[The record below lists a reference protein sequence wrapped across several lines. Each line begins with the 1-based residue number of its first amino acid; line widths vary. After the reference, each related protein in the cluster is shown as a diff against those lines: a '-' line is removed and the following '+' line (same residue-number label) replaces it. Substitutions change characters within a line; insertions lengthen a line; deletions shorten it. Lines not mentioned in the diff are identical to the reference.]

1 MQHNSLAQLE
11 IPVVMG
17 NHLEQLPDDLF
28 IPPNALEIFLET
40 FSGPL
45 DLLLYLIRKDDIDI
59 LDLDISKITDQYLE
73 YIELMDSLKFELA
86 ADYLVMAATL
96 AEIKSRLMLP
106 KESFEDEEE
115 DPRAA
120 LIKRLQEYK
129 RFKIVSEK
137 IAILPRVDRD
147 FFIASAKVPKLQE
160 SLLKEESE
168 INITDLFTSVVE
180 VLNRPNYKNSHLIDF
195 EELSTKERI
204 QILLDILNNKNIISF
219 SKTLRKPEGK
229 KGVVVTLLAS
239 LELAKDGYID
249 VIKNQLGRSNQL
261 FSRHTL
267 EDDDNLALSCRVN
280 ASSSIS
286 NWNDA
291 KLKKVDEHV
300 TDHCLLQFPV
310 TSSVNDRIEIVHFI
324 GGG

>member
-129 RFKIVSEK
+129 RYKIASEK

-147 FFIASAKVPKLQE
+147 FFIASAKAPKLQE
-160 SLLKEESE
+160 SSLKEESE
-168 INITDLFTSVVE
+168 INIADLFTSVVE
-180 VLNRPNYKNSHLIDF
+180 VFNRPNYKNSHLIDF
-195 EELSTKERI
+195 EELSTKDRI
-204 QILLDILNNKNIISF
+204 QILLDILNNTNIISF
-219 SKTLRKPEGK
+219 SKTLSKPEGK

-239 LELAKDGYID
+239 LELAKDGYIELIQNKSEELF
-249 VIKNQLGRSNQL
+249 IK
-261 FSRHTL
+261 
-267 EDDDNLALSCRVN
+267 
-280 ASSSIS
+280 
-286 NWNDA
+286 
-291 KLKKVDEHV
+291 
-300 TDHCLLQFPV
+300 
-310 TSSVNDRIEIVHFI
+310 SVRGI
-324 GGG
+324 

>member
-28 IPPNALEIFLET
+28 IPPNALEIFLES

-73 YIELMDSLKFELA
+73 YIELLDSLKFELA

-129 RFKIVSEK
+129 RFKTVSEK

-160 SLLKEESE
+160 SLLKVESE
-168 INITDLFTSVVE
+168 LNITVLFTSVVE

-219 SKTLRKPEGK
+219 SKTLRKSEGK

-239 LELAKDGYID
+239 LELAKDGYIELIQNKSEELF
-249 VIKNQLGRSNQL
+249 IK
-261 FSRHTL
+261 
-267 EDDDNLALSCRVN
+267 
-280 ASSSIS
+280 
-286 NWNDA
+286 
-291 KLKKVDEHV
+291 
-300 TDHCLLQFPV
+300 
-310 TSSVNDRIEIVHFI
+310 SVRGI
-324 GGG
+324 

>member
-11 IPVVMG
+11 IPLVMG

-59 LDLDISKITDQYLE
+59 LDLDVSKITDQYLE
-73 YIELMDSLKFELA
+73 YIELMDALKFELA

-120 LIKRLQEYK
+120 LVKRLQEYK

-147 FFIASAKVPKLQE
+147 FFIASAKAPKLQE
-160 SLLKEESE
+160 SSLESE
-168 INITDLFTSVVE
+168 INIADLFTSVVE

-204 QILLDILNNKNIISF
+204 QILLDILNNTNIISF

-239 LELAKDGYID
+239 LELAKDGYIELIQNKSEELF
-249 VIKNQLGRSNQL
+249 IK
-261 FSRHTL
+261 
-267 EDDDNLALSCRVN
+267 
-280 ASSSIS
+280 
-286 NWNDA
+286 
-291 KLKKVDEHV
+291 
-300 TDHCLLQFPV
+300 
-310 TSSVNDRIEIVHFI
+310 SVR
-324 GGG
+324 GT